1 MFYLVTYDVAKD
13 RKRKKMSDFLLE
25 YGVRVQYS
33 VFECDLT
40 EKDVKAIMEKAEE
53 LIDLATDSLLM
64 YPLCKNCV
72 GKRIRIGTTYTLV
85 KVKKD
90 LLDLM

>member
-13 RKRKKMSDFLLE
+13 RRRKKMSDFLLE

-53 LIDLATDSLLM
+53 LIDLATDSVLM

>member
-13 RKRKKMSDFLLE
+13 RRRKKMSDFLLE

-40 EKDVKAIMEKAEE
+40 EKDVQAIMKKAEE
-53 LIDLATDSLLM
+53 LIDLATDSVLM

>member
-13 RKRKKMSDFLLE
+13 RRRKKMSDFLLE

-40 EKDVKAIMEKAEE
+40 EKDVQAIMKKAEE
-53 LIDLATDSLLM
+53 LIDPATDSVLI

>member
-13 RKRKKMSDFLLE
+13 RKRKKMADFLLE

-33 VFECDLT
+33 VFECDLS
-40 EKDVKAIMEKAEE
+40 EKDVQAIIKKAEE
-53 LIDLATDSLLM
+53 LLDLSSDSLLM
-64 YPLCKNCV
+64 YPLCRNCV
-72 GKRIRIGTTYTLV
+72 GKRIRVGTVYSLV